1 MKYLNLA
8 ALLLFSACT
17 TATPAGTPSAS
28 PSGSASSKPT
38 ASASPAATAGSASA
52 SGGTLKYLGLS
63 PTDKASPSFVG
74 MGDGNP
80 DYVFTYS
87 YNFGK
92 EVTVKSLILSRIE
105 NGQPMGQAGWST
117 TAGKYWLFHVSAN
130 GKDLNE
136 GAPKTT
142 LGTVS
147 GQVEFVMSGASL
159 DPGLFVSGT
168 VYELLV
174 TYLDGGTEKTL
185 TSRVTL
191 SI

>member
-1 MKYLNLA
+1 MKFLNLA
-8 ALLLFSACT
+8 ALLLLSACT
-17 TATPAGTPSAS
+17 TTPTVTPSAS
-28 PSGSASSKPT
+28 PSGSASNSPT
-38 ASASPAATAGSASA
+38 ASASPAAPTGSTSAAS
-52 SGGTLKYLGLS
+52 GTLKYLGLS
-63 PTDKASPSFVG
+63 PTDKASPSFAG

-92 EVTVKSLILSRIE
+92 EVMVKSLILSRIE
-105 NGQPMGQAGWST
+105 NGKPMGQAGWST

-159 DPGLFVSGT
+159 DPGLFSAGT

-174 TYLDGGTEKTL
+174 TYLDGGSEKTI
-185 TSRVTL
+185 TSRVTM
-191 SI
+191 